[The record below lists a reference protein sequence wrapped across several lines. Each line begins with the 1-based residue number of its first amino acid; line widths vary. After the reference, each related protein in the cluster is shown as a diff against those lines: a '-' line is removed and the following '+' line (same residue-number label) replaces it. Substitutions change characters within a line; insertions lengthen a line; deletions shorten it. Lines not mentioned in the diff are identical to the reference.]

1 MESIY
6 FSIGFG
12 ILFWLLAIFA
22 SRRFI
27 HLLQLEGYQ
36 GDCYIKS
43 TSRNF
48 LHLWL
53 PLIVIYCGAIIL
65 NILLDVLI
73 GAATSA
79 WIMDA
84 VFLIASVIYTIL
96 TNIKKAKKPLVMTQR
111 IWRLIACTAIV
122 LLIAIG
128 LLAYASNIIASK
140 SIPGIIILKAIQ
152 YLPLP
157 LLPLLVLLASLTML
171 PIENGIRKWYYNN
184 ARKKIDSMTSLKK
197 IGITGSYGKT
207 STKFILGTLLSE
219 KYKVL
224 VPPSSYNT
232 PMGLTRMIREQ
243 LDDTYDVFIAEMGA
257 RRVGEIKELCDL
269 VHPQYGIITSVG
281 KQHLETFKTLE
292 NITKT
297 KYELIEALPRDG
309 MAFFPSDNDICFELY
324 MATRKPK
331 ALYGL
336 TERGEPLYM
345 TAGDVTVGP
354 EGSSFQLISAEG
366 SIPCTTKLLGKHSI
380 SNILGCAAVA
390 HALGLTLGEIASGIS
405 KLEPVEHRLQI
416 IPTQNGITVIDDAFN
431 SNPAGSKAAL
441 DVLAAFTGRRKV
453 IITPGMVE
461 LGEEEEEQ
469 NKIFGTRMA
478 NVADYVILVGRKHTR
493 PIAEGLE
500 SHGFAKEHIYIA
512 EDLNEATRHFASMNR
527 IGDVV
532 LFENDLTDN
541 YNDK

>member
-1 MESIY
+1 M
-6 FSIGFG
+6 
-12 ILFWLLAIFA
+12 
-22 SRRFI
+22 
-27 HLLQLEGYQ
+27 QLEGYQ

-43 TSRNF
+43 IARNF

-53 PLIVIYCGAIIL
+53 PLIVIYMGML
-65 NILLDVLI
+65 GL
-73 GAATSA
+73 
-79 WIMDA
+79 DA
-84 VFLIASVIYTIL
+84 VLFTFIKNTSYLWISNISMLAAFTLYTVL
-96 TNIKKAKKPLVMTQR
+96 TNMKKAKKPLVLTPR
-111 IWRLIACTAIV
+111 IWRLFTCIALL
-122 LLIAIG
+122 LLIVTA
-128 LLAYASNIIASK
+128 LAAYAGLQAGDKLNANILSSLTAK
-140 SIPGIIILKAIQ
+140 SIMYI
-152 YLPLP
+152 PLP
-157 LLPLLVLLASLTML
+157 FIPLLVLLASVIML
-171 PIENGIRKWYYNN
+171 PIENGIRKWYLND
-184 ARKKIDSMTSLKK
+184 ARKKIDSMPDLKK

-257 RRVGEIKELCDL
+257 RRTGEIKELCDL
-269 VHPQYGIITSVG
+269 VHPQYGILTSVG

-297 KYELIEALPRDG
+297 KYELIEALPKDG

-336 TERGEPLYM
+336 TDRGEPLYM
-345 TAGDVTVGP
+345 TASDISVGP
-354 EGSSFQLISAEG
+354 DGSSFNLIASEK
-366 SIPCTTKLLGKHSI
+366 SIMCKTKLLGKHNI
-380 SNILGCAAVA
+380 ANILGCASIAY
-390 HALGLTLGEIASGIS
+390 ALGLTLEEIALGIS
-405 KLEPVEHRLQI
+405 KLEAVEHRLQI
-416 IPTQNGITVIDDAFN
+416 LPTNNGITVIDDAFN
-431 SNPAGSKAAL
+431 SNPSGSKAAL
-441 DVLAAFTGRRKV
+441 DVLASFSERRKI

-469 NKIFGTRMA
+469 NMIFGRRMA
-478 NVADYVILVGRKHTR
+478 NVADYVILVGKNHTR

-500 SHGFAKEHIYIA
+500 NSGFDKGNIYVA
-512 EDLNEATRHFASMNR
+512 DDLNEATKHFASMNR

-541 YNDK
+541 FNDK